1 MSPHKYVPK
10 KALIYFMAYFLLI
23 MIVSIKVADKESSNS
38 LFDYLVNLRMGGSAS
53 IMTLVFGVLPILA
66 ILLPTMIDK
75 FEQDIVVLRIKQKGK
90 LLNRHFIFS
99 FFLSAFF
106 TIVMIMGGIFA
117 SWFINGHIENFWP
130 TKEGTVYFLIEN
142 KDSFPQYIPY
152 FESIKVW
159 VGIISSRFLSILFIA
174 TAVIFLKTVLKKN
187 SLVFFS
193 AIIILGTDGILFNQ
207 FSLFLGKAKMNLD
220 TWLNP
225 EEQWFNFLY
234 FILVITV
241 FYLVSRKIYDK
252 KEFYD

>member
-10 KALIYFMAYFLLI
+10 KAFIYFMAYFLLI
-23 MIVSIKVADKESSNS
+23 MIVSIKVADRESSNS
-38 LFDYLVNLRMGGSAS
+38 LFDYIVNLRTGGSAS
-53 IMTLVFGVLPILA
+53 IMTLVFGVLPIMA
-66 ILLPTMIDK
+66 ILFPSMIDK
-75 FEQDIVVLRIKQKGK
+75 YEQDIVVLRIKQKRK

-99 FFLSAFF
+99 IFLSGLF
-106 TIVMIMGGIFA
+106 TIVMMMGGIFA
-117 SWFINGHIENFWP
+117 SWFLNGHIENLWP
-130 TKEGTVYFLIEN
+130 SKKGTVYFLIEN
-142 KDSFPQYIPY
+142 KDFFPQYIPY

-159 VGIISSRFLSILFIA
+159 GLIISSRFLSILFIA
-174 TAVIFLKTVLKKN
+174 TAVIFLKTVIKKN
-187 SLVFFS
+187 ILVFFS

-220 TWLNP
+220 TWLDSG
-225 EEQWFNFLY
+225 EQWFNFLY